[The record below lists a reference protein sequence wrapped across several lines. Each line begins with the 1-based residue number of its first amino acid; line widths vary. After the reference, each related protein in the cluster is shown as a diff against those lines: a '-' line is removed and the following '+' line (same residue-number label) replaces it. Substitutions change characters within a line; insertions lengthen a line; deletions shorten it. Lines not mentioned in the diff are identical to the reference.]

1 MSRYPRGRVAAPI
14 PIQVTSNSAVI
25 AAPARVEYGAGR
37 PVLWSG
43 AARGGRVQ
51 LRGLL
56 PGTRYVVR
64 VRGVSRS
71 FRTPPPS
78 TLTTRVGAHGA
89 ILLNGSPFLPVMQW
103 LQCPALFAPNVA
115 LGVNV
120 FLGRGCDGETDAE
133 EVAAVRA
140 AGAYSVLPYDAS
152 VASAPSLFGWRFD
165 DEPDQKRTPPEKLTR
180 PRDARHVTFLTLTS
194 RFVDG
199 DPSLYR
205 RYVARA
211 DVVGFDLYPVTGYC
225 RPDWLPRVYDQQRRL
240 VELADGKPTYQ
251 WIEAISTASQFCTG
265 RGVAAAELRAEA
277 WLSIV
282 GGAKAI
288 GYFTHSW
295 KPTYSQFRVS
305 PDVQAAMRRTN
316 AELAAYA
323 PAILAAPLDVS
334 ANVRAIARRFHGATY
349 VFAVNEKRE
358 GVEARV
364 QVASRTLTRTLPPLG
379 VWLQRLYI

>member
-1 MSRYPRGRVAAPI
+1 VAPV
-14 PIQVTSNSAVI
+14 PIQVTSSSAVI

-37 PVLWSG
+37 AVLWSE
-43 AARGGRVQ
+43 APHNGRVE

-64 VRGVSRS
+64 IRGVSRS
-71 FRTPPPS
+71 FRTPAAAAV
-78 TLTTRVGAHGA
+78 TTRVGAHGA

-120 FLGRGCDGETDAE
+120 FLGRGCDGESAAE
-133 EVAAVRA
+133 EVADLRA

-152 VASAPSLFGWRFD
+152 VASAPSLFGWRHD
-165 DEPDQKRTPPEKLTR
+165 DEPDQKRTPPEKLAH
-180 PRDARHVTFLTLTS
+180 PPDARHVTFLTLTS

-199 DPSLYR
+199 DPALYR

-225 RPDWLPRVYDQQRRL
+225 RPDWLPRVYDLQKRL
-240 VELADGKPTYQ
+240 VDLAGRKPTYQ

-277 WLSIV
+277 WLSIL
-282 GGAKAI
+282 GGAKAV

-295 KPTYSQFRVS
+295 KPTYSQFRVA

-316 AELAAYA
+316 GELAAYA
-323 PAILAAPLDVS
+323 PAILAAPVEVS
-334 ANVRAIARRFHGATY
+334 ANVPAIARRFHGATY
-349 VFAVNEKRE
+349 VFAVNEKRDQVSAE
-358 GVEARV
+358 VRVGART
-364 QVASRTLTRTLPPLG
+364 RTRTLPPLG
-379 VWLQRLYI
+379 IWIQRV

>member
-1 MSRYPRGRVAAPI
+1 MLRSDAPH
-14 PIQVTSNSAVI
+14 
-25 AAPARVEYGAGR
+25 
-37 PVLWSG
+37 
-43 AARGGRVQ
+43 GGRVE

-64 VRGVSRS
+64 IRGASRS
-71 FRTPPPS
+71 FRTPAAAS
-78 TLTTRVGAHGA
+78 ITTRVGARGA

-103 LQCPALFAPNVA
+103 LQCPVLFAPNVA

-120 FLGRGCDGETDAE
+120 FLGRGCDGETNAE
-133 EVAAVRA
+133 EVADLRA
-140 AGAYSVLPYDAS
+140 AGAYSVLPYDAA

-165 DEPDQKRTPPEKLTR
+165 DEPDQKRTPPEQLAH

-199 DPSLYR
+199 DAALYR

-225 RPDWLPRVYDQQRRL
+225 RPDWLPRVYDLQQKL
-240 VELADGKPTYQ
+240 VDLADGRPTYQ
-251 WIEAISTASQFCTG
+251 WIEAISTASQYCTG

-282 GGAKAI
+282 GGAKAV

-295 KPTYSQFRVS
+295 KPTYSQFRVA

-316 AELAAYA
+316 GELAAYA
-323 PAILAAPLDVS
+323 PAILAAPVDVS
-334 ANVRAIARRFHGATY
+334 ANLPAIARRFHGATHI
-349 VFAVNEKRE
+349 FAVNEKRE
-358 GVEARV
+358 PVHAELRV
-364 QVASRTLTRTLPPLG
+364 GGRRLARTLPPLG
-379 VWLQRLYI
+379 VWIERL